1 MSVVRI
7 LDYESNDKT
16 EESDQDKEESGTSGN
31 RHDEQRN
38 LWGGKG
44 N

>member
-7 LDYESNDKT
+7 LDYESNDKI
-16 EESDQDKEESGTSGN
+16 EESDQDKEKPRTSGN
-31 RHDEQRN
+31 RIDEQRN